1 MNEKWICS
9 CGAECDGNFCIRC
22 GSPRPAA
29 APENSNSA
37 SSDGQ
42 WTCSCGAVNNGNFC
56 IHCGSPGPL
65 AVLPASAAPAPV
77 PVPAPAAAPAPVP
90 APAAKAAPAA
100 KPGSKKK
107 LIIIIAAAAAAVV
120 IAAALLV
127 YFFVIA
133 DPYTVN
139 RYKADEPLEIQEGF
153 DLLTDSERDI
163 AVLYPAYLEAEV
175 QDNGSYIYGSG
186 EDEGCFIRITRAEG
200 KETPER
206 YFKKFMNMLNEEYP
220 DLYFSSICEVTVEGK
235 TLYMV
240 KVDLPDMGET
250 QQYLEIYPN
259 YYITYTS
266 MGYENED
273 GVNTELYYAIST
285 LRPDENAY
293 AQ

>member
-22 GSPRPAA
+22 GSPRPVA
-29 APENSNSA
+29 AP
-37 SSDGQ
+37 
-42 WTCSCGAVNNGNFC
+42 
-56 IHCGSPGPL
+56 
-65 AVLPASAAPAPV
+65 PASVSPV
-77 PVPAPAAAPAPVP
+77 PAAAPTPIATSAPTPAP
-90 APAAKAAPAA
+90 APAAKAAP
-100 KPGSKKK
+100 GSKKK
-107 LIIIIAAAAAAVV
+107 RIIIIAAAAAAVV

-139 RYKADEPLEIQEGF
+139 HYKADGPLEIQEGF

-266 MGYENED
+266 MGYEDED